1 MRYGLY
7 RATRPKVTGAAD
19 EHVAEQPGDLSDMSC
34 EIVLPSTAQE
44 IDNMPAQKWKP
55 TREEWDRLSKREQW
69 ELIKNMD
76 LKEATKGMSDSE
88 RASYIENLQKVS
100 NAVEMGAGN
109 RILHY
114 VTISGYINRP
124 NAILLTP
131 H

>member
-1 MRYGLY
+1 VRYGLY
-7 RATRPKVTGAAD
+7 RETRPKVTGAAD

-34 EIVLPSTAQE
+34 EIVLPSNAQD
-44 IDNMPAQKWKP
+44 DNMPAQKGKP

-88 RASYIENLQKVS
+88 RAIYIENLQKVS
-100 NAVEMGAGN
+100 NAIEMGAGN

-124 NAILLTP
+124 NSILI
-131 H
+131 

>member
-7 RATRPKVTGAAD
+7 RATRTKTTGAAD
-19 EHVAEQPGDLSDMSC
+19 EHVAVQPGDLSEMSY
-34 EIVLPSTAQE
+34 EIVIPSTAQD
-44 IDNMPAQKWKP
+44 DNMPAQKGKS

-109 RILHY
+109 RILY
-114 VTISGYINRP
+114 YATISGFINRP